1 MSHPKRMLGAMGEQC
16 VLLAAESFLL
26 PHKPQVLIGFFA
38 FSVIEYFNSL
48 YMLESNPL
56 VVVQLIKIFFLFVFF
71 SLCEK
76 AGSCRIMDFSLGLQ
90 AYSADQGIHFVP
102 LLHYLYCYGY
112 LVFNMKSGRVIP
124 PAVFLFGIILA
135 QEYYRSSVCS

>member
-16 VLLAAESFLL
+16 MLLADESFLL

-56 VVVQLIKIFFLFVFF
+56 VVVQLIKIFFSSLSFFLFVKKQVAVGSWT
-71 SLCEK
+71 SL
-76 AGSCRIMDFSLGLQ
+76 
-90 AYSADQGIHFVP
+90 
-102 LLHYLYCYGY
+102 
-112 LVFNMKSGRVIP
+112 LVFRHILLIRVS
-124 PAVFLFGIILA
+124 ILYHYCTICTA
-135 QEYYRSSVCS
+135 MAI